1 PIVGRRSA
9 ETNAA
14 LDTGFAAVDQTLL
27 ELSRSTAMPVHQV
40 INLFMKSR
48 GCTASSI
55 NYWNLYSNYFKDK
68 AKQELTR
75 LGVTTRKEC
84 YAKFK
89 EQFPDTY
96 QDILDTHDELTSLD
110 GLPQTIGQR
119 VQAFQG
125 FHRRVTNILDVASTK
140 FGFESATVMCGKIVN
155 QDASLGHVHTTPG
168 ATDFFLTRCRA
179 DNDTIIGHLKAQV

>member
-1 PIVGRRSA
+1 GRRSA

-48 GCTASSI
+48 GRTASSI

-68 AKQELTR
+68 AKQELTQ
-75 LGVTTRKEC
+75 LGQNLAAGERTPSVTTRKEC
-84 YAKFK
+84 YVKFK

-96 QDILDTHDELTSLD
+96 QDILDTHDEL
-110 GLPQTIGQR
+110 
-119 VQAFQG
+119 
-125 FHRRVTNILDVASTK
+125 
-140 FGFESATVMCGKIVN
+140 
-155 QDASLGHVHTTPG
+155 
-168 ATDFFLTRCRA
+168 
-179 DNDTIIGHLKAQV
+179 